1 MVADDG
7 ERDTRWLW
15 LSAHDDPGPGD
26 RRRAPCLP
34 DRQRPAA
41 VAVVL
46 RRAHA
51 ASRLPRPV
59 RRRGRAR
66 VPRPGRQHLA
76 EAGGPALP
84 RRHLLEGPRGS
95 LRGRVP
101 RREPRAGRRAGK
113 GRHGMGRH
121 DPRSAARVPRVRPRL
136 LCGLL
141 RRPRRHQARAG
152 AHPRL
157 SRSGG
162 RRTILAGRP
171 DRSAARIDR
180 VPRPALGTRMAAKKV
195 AFITGASRGIGRG
208 CALELSRRGFDL
220 VLSAR
225 TVTGH
230 ERFEHSS
237 TVRKSLTDPLPGSL
251 EATAREARGFG
262 AEALV
267 VKLDLAARAD
277 WQAAVDAALERF
289 GRIDVLIN
297 NGRYVGPGHMDPF
310 EDTPVELIEQMM
322 LCNVIAP
329 LTLVKLCLPAMKRQ
343 GCGIVINITSSA
355 GERETPAPI
364 GQGGWGLGYSL
375 SKAAF
380 NRMVPGLAKELRP
393 YNIAVIGL
401 MPGFVGTERMA
412 AELGEFGFDASR
424 ALPVENPGRVCAML
438 ATAKDPMHFSG
449 KDIYGPDFHAEHA
462 LVRFD

>member
-1 MVADDG
+1 
-7 ERDTRWLW
+7 
-15 LSAHDDPGPGD
+15 
-26 RRRAPCLP
+26 
-34 DRQRPAA
+34 
-41 VAVVL
+41 
-46 RRAHA
+46 
-51 ASRLPRPV
+51 
-59 RRRGRAR
+59 
-66 VPRPGRQHLA
+66 
-76 EAGGPALP
+76 
-84 RRHLLEGPRGS
+84 
-95 LRGRVP
+95 
-101 RREPRAGRRAGK
+101 
-113 GRHGMGRH
+113 
-121 DPRSAARVPRVRPRL
+121 
-136 LCGLL
+136 
-141 RRPRRHQARAG
+141 
-152 AHPRL
+152 
-157 SRSGG
+157 
-162 RRTILAGRP
+162 
-171 DRSAARIDR
+171 
-180 VPRPALGTRMAAKKV
+180 MAAKKV

-208 CALELSRRGFDL
+208 CALELARRGFDL

-230 ERFEHSS
+230 ERLEHSS

-277 WQAAVDAALERF
+277 WPAAVDAALERF

-343 GCGIVINITSSA
+343 GGGIVINITSSA
-355 GERETPAPI
+355 GER
-364 GQGGWGLGYSL
+364 GWGLGYSL